1 MNSVYAHITSLEQST
16 GNLGDRMGF
25 LLADS
30 ILGADKYRRQ
40 GIRQKTEVTNAT
52 VGIVGSLIAALC
64 DSPATVVGGGLINGN
79 RRAYSPEFKPVGVRG
94 FLTQAAVERDSGFRS
109 MVIGDPGL
117 LLPRL
122 VPLPLRRKKPL
133 GFIIHHVDRD
143 AWREKFPDH
152 QDCLIDN
159 YASEEEFVAQL
170 AGYEAVASTSLHGCV
185 FSHAFGVPVAPFVLT
200 DQVFGGDFKF
210 RDYYSAYGIDIS
222 RPGLPTDVSAILR
235 TIHRTPQPTAQAVAD
250 RQSEQLRCIM
260 NALANSLRLAR
271 ARR

>member
-1 MNSVYAHITSLEQST
+1 MNSVYAHMTSLHHTT

-30 ILGADKYRRQ
+30 ILGSGKYKRQ
-40 GIRQKTEVTNAT
+40 GIRHKNEVTDST

-79 RRAYSPEFKPVGVRG
+79 RRTYSSEFKPVGVRG
-94 FLTQAAVERDSGFRS
+94 FLTQAVIERDSGLRPT
-109 MVIGDPGL
+109 VIGDPGL

-133 GFIIHHVDRD
+133 GFIVHDVDRE

-159 YASEEEFVAQL
+159 YATENEFVEQL
-170 AGYEAVASTSLHGCV
+170 SAYEVVASTSLHGCV
-185 FSHAFGVPVAPFVLT
+185 FSHAYGVPVAPFVLT

-210 RDYYSAYGIDIS
+210 RDYYSAFGIDIT
-222 RPGLPTDVSAILR
+222 RPELPTDGGAIRRIIER
-235 TIHRTPQPTAQAVAD
+235 TAQPAAQAVAD
-250 RQSEQLRCIM
+250 RQSEQLVYIM
-260 NALANSLRLAR
+260 NALANSFRLDR

>member
-1 MNSVYAHITSLEQST
+1 MNSVYAHMTSLDQIT

-30 ILGADKYRRQ
+30 ILGAGKYRRL
-40 GIRQKTEVTNAT
+40 GIWQKTEVTDST

-79 RRAYSPEFKPVGVRG
+79 RRAYSSEFKPVGVRG
-94 FLTQAAVERDSGFRS
+94 FLTQAVIERDSGLRS
-109 MVIGDPGL
+109 AVIGDPGL

-122 VPLPLRRKKPL
+122 VPLPLRRRKPL
-133 GFIIHHVDRD
+133 GFIVHHVDRE
-143 AWREKFPDH
+143 AWREKFPEH

-159 YASEEEFVAQL
+159 YATEDEFVAQL

-185 FSHAFGVPVAPFVLT
+185 FSHAYGVPVAPFVLT

-210 RDYYSAYGIDIS
+210 RDYYSAYGLDIP
-222 RPGLPTDVSAILR
+222 RPVLPTDVRAIER
-235 TIHRTPQPTAQAVAD
+235 TIERTAQPSAQVIAD
-250 RQSEQLRCIM
+250 RQSEQLRYIM
-260 NALANSLRLAR
+260 NALANSLRLDR

>member
-1 MNSVYAHITSLEQST
+1 MNSVYAHMTSLDQT
-16 GNLGDRMGF
+16 AGNLGDRMGF

-30 ILGADKYRRQ
+30 ILGAGKYRRQ
-40 GIRQKTEVTNAT
+40 GIRQKTDVTDST

-94 FLTQAAVERDSGFRS
+94 FLTQAAIERDSGLRS
-109 MVIGDPGL
+109 TVIGDPGL

-122 VPLPLRRKKPL
+122 VPMPLRRKKPL
-133 GFIIHHVDRD
+133 GFIVHHVDRE

-159 YASEEEFVAQL
+159 YAPEGEFVEQL
-170 AGYEAVASTSLHGCV
+170 AGYETVASTSLHGCV
-185 FSHAFGVPVAPFVLT
+185 FSHAYGVPVAPFVLT

-210 RDYYSAYGIDIS
+210 RDYYSAYGIDVS
-222 RPGLPTDVSAILR
+222 RPDLPTDVSAILR
-235 TIHRTPQPTAQAVAD
+235 NIQRVAQPTAQAVAD
-250 RQSEQLRCIM
+250 RQSEQLRYIM
-260 NALANSLRLAR
+260 NALANSLRVDR